1 MTIARLR
8 SARLVGCLLSL
19 ALVGGAATPASADA
33 KPRQARCGNAD
44 LVPAQDNLT
53 AVRQGTLCLLN
64 NERIKRNR
72 VRLKRNPR
80 LERAATRYTQ
90 DMIAREFFAHVTPG
104 GQELLDRIRVSG
116 YLDKVS
122 SYVVGENLA
131 WGTGTRATPRQTV
144 RSWMASPSHRRN
156 ILDRRFREIG
166 VGVALGAPESVPDEA
181 ASATYTTH
189 FGRRT

>member
-1 MTIARLR
+1 MDVPRTPSRNDDFALTQRPDR
-8 SARLVGCLLSL
+8 GRTPL
-19 ALVGGAATPASADA
+19 AHAPRGRRGYADV
-33 KPRQARCGNAD
+33 
-44 LVPAQDNLT
+44 VPAQDNLR
-53 AVRQGTLCLLN
+53 AVRHGTLCLLN

-72 VRLKRNPR
+72 ARLKRHPR

-90 DMIAREFFAHVTPG
+90 DMIEREFFAHVTPG

-116 YLDKVS
+116 YLEKVRR
-122 SYVVGENLA
+122 YVVGENLA

-144 RSWMASPSHRRN
+144 RSWMASSSHRRN
-156 ILDRRFREIG
+156 ILDRRFRHVG
-166 VGVALGAPESVPDEA
+166 VGVAVGAPQNVPAEA